1 MNDIE
6 KLLLKAAKQG
16 LAELSKQGIGL
27 YDEKCEKGIYYIFNG
42 KTYLISVKEEED

>member
-27 YDEKCEKGIYYIFNG
+27 YDEKCEKESIIFLME
-42 KTYLISVKEEED
+42 KLI